1 MSTAYVI
8 GTCDTKGVELGYVRD
23 LLRASG
29 LDVRVVD
36 VGTRSEADWVDVTA
50 AEVAA
55 HHPDGADA
63 VFNTDRGTAVTA
75 MAAALECY
83 LPQQTDVAGI
93 IGLGGSGGTSLVTP
107 AMRALP
113 IGVPKIMVSTVA
125 SGNVRPY
132 VGPSDIMMLYSVTDI
147 VGLNSVSCRVLG
159 NAANALA
166 GAIRGTIPP
175 AGHEKPVIGL
185 SMFGVTTACVE
196 QVVAALE
203 DEYEPLVF
211 HATGVGGQ
219 SLEKLI
225 DTGAIQAVL
234 DITLTEICDLL
245 MGGELSAGED
255 RLGATIRTR
264 IPFVGS
270 VGALDMVNFGPVDT
284 VPAHYRDRR
293 FYEHNPQVTLMRTT
307 AEENR
312 RMGHWIA
319 DRLNRMDGPVRFLV
333 PEGGVSA
340 IDAPGAPFHD
350 PGADRAL
357 FSALAERFRPGP
369 DRKLIS
375 LPYNIND
382 PEFARELV
390 ASFREVTAT
399 KLTPPGTATD

>member
-29 LDVRVVD
+29 IDTRVVD

-50 AEVAA
+50 AEVAT

-75 MAAALECY
+75 MATALECY
-83 LPQQTDVAGI
+83 LPQQANIAGV

-132 VGPSDIMMLYSVTDI
+132 VGPADIMMLYSVTDI
-147 VGLNSVSCRVLG
+147 VGLTSISRRVLG

-166 GAIRGTIPP
+166 GAISGVIPP
-175 AGHEKPVIGL
+175 GGDDKPVIGL
-185 SMFGVTTACVE
+185 SMFGVTTTCVE
-196 QVVAALE
+196 QVVKTLE
-203 DEYEPLVF
+203 DDYEPLVF

-255 RLGATIRTR
+255 RLGAVIRTR

-270 VGALDMVNFGPVDT
+270 VGALDMVNFGAVDT
-284 VPAHYRDRR
+284 VPERYRGRR

-319 DRLNRMDGPVRFLV
+319 DRLNRMQGPVRFLL

-340 IDAPGAPFHD
+340 IDTPGGPFHD
-350 PGADRAL
+350 PDADRAL
-357 FSALAERFRPGP
+357 FDALAERFQPGP
-369 DRKLIS
+369 DRKLVT
-375 LPYNIND
+375 LPHNIND
-382 PEFARELV
+382 PEFANALV
-390 ASFREVTAT
+390 EAFREVTTSA
-399 KLTPPGTATD
+399 KVNRR